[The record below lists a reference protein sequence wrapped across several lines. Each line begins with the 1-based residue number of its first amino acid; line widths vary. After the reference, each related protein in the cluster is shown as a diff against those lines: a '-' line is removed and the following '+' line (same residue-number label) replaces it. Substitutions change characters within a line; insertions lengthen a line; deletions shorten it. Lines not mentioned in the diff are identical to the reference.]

1 LFIYIKLVSKKK
13 NHIHTQLSSQ
23 KVFKEGARSDE
34 RGDMASK
41 NQPPAE
47 YIEGMIWE
55 RDPRMTRE
63 ALAQQQA
70 QPSAVAQT
78 RQ

>member
-1 LFIYIKLVSKKK
+1 
-13 NHIHTQLSSQ
+13 
-23 KVFKEGARSDE
+23 
-34 RGDMASK
+34 MASK

-78 RQ
+78 RQQGLSAVNVPEKETVIS